1 MSDDTKF
8 IYNILISFNFINFIK
23 PINCFST
30 IESTDPPPSTS
41 DPVECNSDSEG
52 NCECGDTS
60 KGFTTYTFSV
70 GDVQRCFTVFHPIS
84 RMGEKL
90 PVVLSPNC
98 YAKDKLI
105 GIDMTNDLRGDN
117 AVATKYGY
125 SRIGL
130 STPDGGW
137 TFGNDNI
144 VNDEKPMPCSE
155 QDSKD
160 ISYLK
165 VVFKFIES
173 NPNKFDSD
181 KIYAEGFSQNAMFS
195 AYTAFCFH
203 DKVLG
208 VWQGGSGLTLTGERP
223 FVPNQGAQ
231 CSASSFEEYGA
242 SCRTQD
248 PCTTCQYW
256 PIYPC
261 YKKSRPMIDCVME
274 YTNDGVS
281 VQQGS
286 SSAKHMYEKL
296 VDEGHDARLL
306 RFSKSNDDTIEGSHK
321 SPQNKA
327 HWYVGCLG
335 IKEPCSTECEASFA
349 SCMNGKDQSTAANKA
364 NSFGECIEDIGD
376 LTGCSSDCAPTY
388 DMLIHSEIPTEH
400 SFSKGNFGQTSG
412 YHISEPENSICTADY
427 EV

>member
-1 MSDDTKF
+1 MFHGSWYEISDDIKF
-8 IYNILISFNFINFIK
+8 IYNVLISFNFINFK
-23 PINCFST
+23 NLINCFSI
-30 IESTDPPPSTS
+30 IEVTNPPPSTS
-41 DPVECNSDSEG
+41 DPVECNSDNEG

-70 GDVQRCFTVFHPIS
+70 GDVQRCFTVFYPIS

-165 VVFKFIES
+165 VVFHFIES
-173 NPNKFDSD
+173 NPDKFDAD

-208 VWQGGSGLTLTGERP
+208 VWQGGSGLALTGERP
-223 FVPNQGAQ
+223 FVPNQGVHNVLRVLLKNT
-231 CSASSFEEYGA
+231 GL
-242 SCRTQD
+242 
-248 PCTTCQYW
+248 
-256 PIYPC
+256 
-261 YKKSRPMIDCVME
+261 
-274 YTNDGVS
+274 
-281 VQQGS
+281 
-286 SSAKHMYEKL
+286 L
-296 VDEGHDARLL
+296 VGPKTRVLL
-306 RFSKSNDDTIEGSHK
+306 VNTG
-321 SPQNKA
+321 
-327 HWYVGCLG
+327 
-335 IKEPCSTECEASFA
+335 
-349 SCMNGKDQSTAANKA
+349 QSTRVTRN
-364 NSFGECIEDIGD
+364 
-376 LTGCSSDCAPTY
+376 LV
-388 DMLIHSEIPTEH
+388 
-400 SFSKGNFGQTSG
+400 Q
-412 YHISEPENSICTADY
+412 
-427 EV
+427 